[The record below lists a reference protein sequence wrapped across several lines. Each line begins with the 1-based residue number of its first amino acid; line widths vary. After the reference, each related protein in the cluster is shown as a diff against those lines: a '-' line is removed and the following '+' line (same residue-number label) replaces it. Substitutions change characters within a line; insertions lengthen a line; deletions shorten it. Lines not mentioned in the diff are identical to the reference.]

1 MGSRHASRGLAAAAA
16 IGTQMAAARAAQI
29 RVTFASLIR
38 LFPTRSGRLKDE
50 VRLQAGL
57 FCAPHHG
64 TQKDGFEFTA
74 VVGEVTMRLAKDG
87 NNLRH
92 LKTER
97 PVRVGERGSMT
108 VRLVLLSFGRVRPNL
123 DALPGERSPV
133 ACAAYGATHPE
144 ATLADPIHGRRALAV
159 VVGPARHRRGRC
171 EALRARGQQE
181 PGNPGCQDGAA
192 SGEEVAAVEYD
203 GGHVK
208 SSWRPCSAP
217 PRGRQQARDAM
228 NLARLRPISQSREAN
243 SATGR
248 NNSLVKGVRR
258 PPAATNLNLL
268 LAELNGPANPA

>member
-29 RVTFASLIR
+29 RVTCANLIR
-38 LFPTRSGRLKDE
+38 LFPTRSDRLKAA
-50 VRLQAGL
+50 VRLPAGL

-64 TQKDGFEFTA
+64 TQKDGFEFAA
-74 VVGEVTMRLAKDG
+74 VIGEVTMRLAKDR

-97 PVRVGERGSMT
+97 PVLVGERGSMT
-108 VRLVLLSFGRVRPNL
+108 LRLMLLSFGRVRPNL

-133 ACAAYGATHPE
+133 PCAAYGATHPE
-144 ATLADPIHGRRALAV
+144 AAFADPIRGRRALAV

-171 EALRARGQQE
+171 EALRPRGQQE
-181 PGNPGCQDGAA
+181 PGNPGCQNGAA
-192 SGEEVAAVEYD
+192 SGEKVAAVEYD

-217 PRGRQQARDAM
+217 PRGRQQARDALS
-228 NLARLRPISQSREAN
+228 LARLRPISQSARALP
-243 SATGR
+243 A
-248 NNSLVKGVRR
+248 LVRC
-258 PPAATNLNLL
+258 
-268 LAELNGPANPA
+268 E